1 VVTATVDQ
9 RPAVRARSS
18 PLRQLLS
25 RDDIVM
31 RAALVGL
38 ALLLLLVAILP
49 IWALLSKAFQAK
61 NGSFVGLDNF
71 VRFISTP
78 SLAASVGHSLF
89 VATVSTAICI
99 TLAFLYA
106 YGLTRTRMPGRRIFL
121 LIAQI
126 PLLAPSLLPAIS
138 LVYLFGN
145 QGLAKGLLMGHSV
158 YGPIGIIM
166 GEVFWTLPH
175 ALIII
180 TTALGLADARLY
192 EAAVSLKAGQRRI
205 FLTVTLPGARYG
217 LISAVLVVFVL
228 VITDFGVPKV
238 IGGQYNVLATDI
250 YKQVI
255 GQQNFGMGAVVGV
268 ILLVPAVLA
277 FCVDRLIQ
285 RRQTALLSARAV
297 AYEPKPEPLVD
308 MIALVLCAL
317 IAAMILVVIGVALFA
332 SLATYWPYN
341 LTPSLKNYDF
351 NNMDGGGWA
360 SYYNSVMMA
369 GLTALFGTAVIF
381 TGVSARENPWVLA
394 AESTHPVRGTPALG
408 RAGPRAGPGVHLLFQ
423 QPGQSVPVSL
433 RDDGDSRAVYD
444 RPLLSGRAPDRDNRT
459 QTDRPGV
466 RNGICIPAC
475 AALPHFPFR
484 HPAGLPAGR
493 ARDRDVLVRERDDD
507 GLGRGLPL
515 RAPYHACSYRRPEHG

>member
-1 VVTATVDQ
+1 MVTATVDQ

-18 PLRQLLS
+18 SLRQLLS
-25 RDDIVM
+25 RDDIAM

-38 ALLLLLVAILP
+38 ALLLLLFAILP

-61 NGSFVGLDNF
+61 DGSFVGLDNF
-71 VRFISTP
+71 ARFIATP

-89 VATVSTAICI
+89 VATVSTVICI

-106 YGLTRTRMPGRRIFL
+106 YGLTRTRMPGRRMFL

-158 YGPIGIIM
+158 YRPIGIIM

-192 EAAVSLKAGQRRI
+192 EAAASLKASSRRI

-255 GQQNFGMGAVVGV
+255 GQQNFEMGAVVGV
-268 ILLVPAVLA
+268 ILLAPAVLA

-308 MIALVLCAL
+308 MVALVLCAL

-351 NNMDGGGWA
+351 NSMDGGGWG
-360 SYYNSVMMA
+360 SYYNSVTMA
-369 GLTALFGTAVIF
+369 GLTALFGTAVVF
-381 TGVSARENPWVLA
+381 TGAYLLEK
-394 AESTHPVRGTPALG
+394 THG
-408 RAGPRAGPGVHLLFQ
+408 
-423 QPGQSVPVSL
+423 
-433 RDDGDSRAVYD
+433 
-444 RPLLSGRAPDRDNRT
+444 
-459 QTDRPGV
+459 
-466 RNGICIPAC
+466 
-475 AALPHFPFR
+475 FR
-484 HPAGLPAGR
+484 
-493 ARDRDVLVRERDDD
+493 
-507 GLGRGLPL
+507 PL
-515 RAPYHACSYRRPEHG
+515 RAPIQFAALLPLAVPGLVLGLGYIFFFNSPDNPFRFLYGTMAILVLCTIAHFYPVAHLTATTALKQIDPEFETVSASCACRFTALFFSSRCRSACRPCSRSRCTCS